1 MQWSRLTKSPQT
13 IRIAC
18 VREPLSPIAF
28 SGTKSIV
35 NFYSQ
40 QRVGI
45 AGIGIP
51 KTATHTKIETMKAS
65 MKLVSKFIGGLVL
78 VSVCFA
84 ISGCDSEPE
93 IRVYEV
99 AKKQS
104 TTQAAPARIL
114 AAIVPHKESVYYV
127 KATEAPS
134 RFTTTFDE
142 LKSVVEKLTFS
153 ANDEP
158 QWTLPEGWEQL
169 PGSGISIATLQ
180 LSKISP
186 PIRFAVTV
194 LGGPESNWDNYLEE
208 NVNRWRG
215 QVGLENVSLKEQRQ
229 SMTEIKR
236 EGEPIPAYIVDI
248 TGSRSTD
255 APSGMSAPFLESMGM
270 APPSDANNPS
280 PSPPSEN
287 SPLGNAGG
295 SAVPGAASVGTTSAN
310 AEPTPSPLKYQAPSN
325 WTFRGAGSFRLATF
339 EIEKDG
345 EKGEVTVSSARN
357 NLAENAAMWQ
367 TQVDPEA
374 TEEIRQASIA
384 QSLSEVESVKF
395 EKGDGQLILF
405 RKGTDDD
412 SAAIL
417 IAVIPTESPEESL
430 FVKLKGNLK
439 LAKSE
444 RQSLIDFATSIRW

>member
-1 MQWSRLTKSPQT
+1 
-13 IRIAC
+13 
-18 VREPLSPIAF
+18 
-28 SGTKSIV
+28 
-35 NFYSQ
+35 
-40 QRVGI
+40 
-45 AGIGIP
+45 
-51 KTATHTKIETMKAS
+51 MKAS
-65 MKLVSKFIGGLVL
+65 MKLVSKYIGGLVL

-104 TTQAAPARIL
+104 NTQAAPARIL
-114 AAIVPHKESVYYV
+114 AAIIPLKKSVYYV

-158 QWTLPEGWEQL
+158 QWTLPEGWDQL

-180 LSKISP
+180 VSKISP

-215 QVGLENVSLKEQRQ
+215 QLGLENVGLKEQRE

-236 EGEPIPAYIVDI
+236 DGAPVPAYIVDI

-255 APSGMSAPFLESMGM
+255 APSGMRAPFLESMGM
-270 APPSDANNPS
+270 APTSDANNPS
-280 PSPPSEN
+280 LSTLPED

-295 SAVPGAASVGTTSAN
+295 SAVPGAASAS

-405 RKGTDDD
+405 RKGTEDD

>member
-1 MQWSRLTKSPQT
+1 
-13 IRIAC
+13 
-18 VREPLSPIAF
+18 
-28 SGTKSIV
+28 
-35 NFYSQ
+35 
-40 QRVGI
+40 
-45 AGIGIP
+45 
-51 KTATHTKIETMKAS
+51 MKAS

-127 KATEAPS
+127 KATVAPS
-134 RFTTTFDE
+134 RFTTTVDE
-142 LKSVVEKLTFS
+142 LKSVIEKLTFS

-180 LSKISP
+180 VSKISP

-194 LGGPESNWDNYLEE
+194 LGGPESSWDNYLEE

-215 QVGLENVSLKEQRQ
+215 QVGLENASLKEQRQ

-255 APSGMSAPFLESMGM
+255 APSGMRAPFLESMGM
-270 APPSDANNPS
+270 APPSD
-280 PSPPSEN
+280 PP
-287 SPLGNAGG
+287 GT
-295 SAVPGAASVGTTSAN
+295 PG
-310 AEPTPSPLKYQAPSN
+310 
-325 WTFRGAGSFRLATF
+325 
-339 EIEKDG
+339 
-345 EKGEVTVSSARN
+345 
-357 NLAENAAMWQ
+357 
-367 TQVDPEA
+367 
-374 TEEIRQASIA
+374 
-384 QSLSEVESVKF
+384 
-395 EKGDGQLILF
+395 
-405 RKGTDDD
+405 
-412 SAAIL
+412 
-417 IAVIPTESPEESL
+417 
-430 FVKLKGNLK
+430 
-439 LAKSE
+439 
-444 RQSLIDFATSIRW
+444 